1 MADLHFMTQWQQYCL
16 PMTSCEQV
24 DYSREWQPDQPSFY
38 QYHVE
43 LAEVKDT
50 FIDVSKFGK
59 GIVFVNQT
67 NLVVSGM
74 LVRRFPYI
82 FPKDY

>member
-1 MADLHFMTQWQQYCL
+1 M
-16 PMTSCEQV
+16 
-24 DYSREWQPDQPSFY
+24 
-38 QYHVE
+38 E

-59 GIVFVNQT
+59 GIVLLT
-67 NLVVSGM
+67 KPILVVSGM